1 VLGSRTLSNLFAG
14 GLVVVNL
21 VAIVRHDGRF
31 GLAAG
36 IQDAGE
42 PGAILSGVIRTGRWW
57 RRLKPP
63 EFKARRAR
71 E

>member
-1 VLGSRTLSNLFAG
+1 M
-14 GLVVVNL
+14 NL

-63 EFKARRAR
+63 EPKARRAR